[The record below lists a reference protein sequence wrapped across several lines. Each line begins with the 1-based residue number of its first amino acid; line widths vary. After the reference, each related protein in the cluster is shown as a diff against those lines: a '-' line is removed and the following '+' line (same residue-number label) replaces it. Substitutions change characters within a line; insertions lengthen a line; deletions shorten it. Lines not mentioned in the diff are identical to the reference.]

1 MHSMRNLLLLLLGV
15 AGLASL
21 QMIMSETLVPEDG
34 TITAATLPL
43 DKDTSTSEFESATF
57 GMG

>member
-1 MHSMRNLLLLLLGV
+1 MRNLLLLLLGV